1 MKLNKL
7 SNMKYTKL
15 IFILISV
22 LILGSCTKLDEK
34 FRSETTSGGTSGG
47 SANATALLNGA
58 YRSIE
63 NLYNNQE
70 RLFATFEHSTDESVG
85 PTRGGDWDDNG
96 IWRVYTSHKWNDEHA
111 YLTATYRQLA
121 QSQFAATTV
130 LDVATA
136 TPQQKAEATF
146 LRSLAMWYTLDG
158 WDQVPFR
165 ATSLGDLTKTLPEVK
180 KGTECADFLIA
191 ELNAAIPNLP
201 TSGAG
206 IANKDGA
213 RALLMK
219 IYLNKGVYANRA
231 APTFA
236 AADMNQVITLA
247 DQIINSPANYT
258 FTDNYFDNFSP
269 DNANPSVG
277 KELIYTQKFD
287 NGLGIGGNGA
297 MFMDHQGLHYNMTPS
312 GWNGFATL
320 GDFYDK
326 FEVADKRR
334 GGPGAVAAPPAPGQP
349 GYYPGMTNQTGLW
362 VGFLLGQQYNK
373 DGVALKDGK
382 QNPLS
387 FTKAVALKETGNNL
401 EVTGIRVMKYVPDLV
416 KQFPWDNDF
425 VIFRLADVLLMKAE
439 AILRGGT
446 GTVAGPY
453 GSTAASIVNYIRTLP
468 SRGVGALGTVNLTTL
483 LDERGRELY
492 WECWR
497 RNDMIRFGT
506 FLAARQLKPA
516 VSGPERLLFPVPN
529 EQLIIN
535 PNLNQN
541 PGY

>member
-1 MKLNKL
+1 
-7 SNMKYTKL
+7 MKYTK
-15 IFILISV
+15 IILILAS
-22 LILGSCTKLDEK
+22 ILTLASCTKLDEN
-34 FRSETTSGGTSGG
+34 FRSETITGGSGGGG
-47 SANATALLNGA
+47 TVDPAALLTGA

-70 RLFATFEHSTDESVG
+70 RLFASFEMTTDEAVG

-96 IWRVYTSHKWNDEHA
+96 IWRVYTSHRWNDEHA

-121 QSQFAATTV
+121 QSQFAATIV
-130 LDVATA
+130 LDAATA

-146 LRSLAMWYTLDG
+146 LRALAMWYSLDG

-165 ATSLGDLTKTLPEVK
+165 STSTGDLTKTPPEVK

-201 TSGAG
+201 ASGIG
-206 IANKDGA
+206 KANKDAA

-219 IYLNKGVYANRA
+219 IYLNKGVYANRE

-236 AADMNQVITLA
+236 AADMNQVISLA

-258 FTDNYFDNFSP
+258 FTPNYFDNFAP
-269 DNANPSVG
+269 NNDAIG

-287 NGLGIGGNGA
+287 NGQGIGGNGA
-297 MFMDHQGLHYNMTPS
+297 MFMDFQGLHYNMNPS

-326 FEVADKRR
+326 FAATDKRR
-334 GGPGAVAAPPAPGQP
+334 GGPGAVAGPPVPGQP
-349 GYYPGMTNQTGLW
+349 GYYPGLTDVTGLW
-362 VGFLLGQQYNK
+362 VGFNFGQQYNQS
-373 DGVALKDGK
+373 GTALLDRKGN
-382 QNPLS
+382 QLS
-387 FTKAVALKETGNNL
+387 FTKEVKLKETGNNL
-401 EVTGIRVMKYVPDLV
+401 EITGIRVYKYVPDLV
-416 KQFPWDNDF
+416 HQFPWDNDF

-446 GTVAGPY
+446 GTTAGPY
-453 GSTAASIVNYIRTLP
+453 GSTALAIVNYIRTQP
-468 SRGVGALGTVNLTTL
+468 SRGAGVLATVDLNSL

-492 WECWR
+492 WELWR
-497 RNDMIRFGT
+497 RNDMIRFGKY
-506 FLAARQLKPA
+506 LDARELKTTA
-516 VSGPERLLFPVPN
+516 SGTERLLFPVPN

-535 PNLNQN
+535 PNLIQN